1 MLNLLLKTRQKNV
14 RCTRGWATERKARTL
29 TTYNAS
35 DDRAYFSWA
44 AETTSW
50 KSRSK
55 MELTASFQLVENVLN
70 TFYLVTF
77 LRNNH
82 V

>member
-1 MLNLLLKTRQKNV
+1 MPHTRA
-14 RCTRGWATERKARTL
+14 WAMARKARTL
-29 TTYNAS
+29 TNGSAS
-35 DDRAYFSWA
+35 GCRACCSQT

>member
-1 MLNLLLKTRQKNV
+1 MPHTRA
-14 RCTRGWATERKARTL
+14 WATARKARTL

-35 DDRAYFSWA
+35 GDRAYCSWA
-44 AETTSW
+44 AETKSW

-55 MELTASFQLVENVLN
+55 MELTACFQLVENELN
-70 TFYLVTF
+70 TFCQVTF